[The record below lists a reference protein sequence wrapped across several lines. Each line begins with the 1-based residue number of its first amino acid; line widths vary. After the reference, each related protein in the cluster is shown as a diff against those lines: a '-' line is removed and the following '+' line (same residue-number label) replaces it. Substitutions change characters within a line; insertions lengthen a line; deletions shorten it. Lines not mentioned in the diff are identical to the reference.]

1 MIDKSIELES
11 LFRSVFRKLKN
22 EMRAILG
29 QGLTNNEYIL
39 LKNLSSDTRMR
50 SSELAVKMD
59 VSASH
64 ITSVTDSL
72 ASKQLIIRDRSN
84 LDRRVVEL
92 SITDE
97 GFKIMNEIEM
107 KRSKYLREVF
117 SKLSPNE
124 VDDLILLF
132 NKLMAR

>member
-1 MIDKSIELES
+1 MINKSIELES

-39 LKNLSSDTRMR
+39 LKNLSRDTRMR
-50 SSELAVKMD
+50 SSELAVQMD

-72 ASKQLIIRDRSN
+72 ATKQLIIRDRSS

-92 SITDE
+92 SITE
-97 GFKIMNEIEM
+97 AGFKIMNEIEL
-107 KRSKYLREVF
+107 KRSEYLREVF
-117 SKLSPNE
+117 SILSPNE
-124 VDDLILLF
+124 VDNLIFLF